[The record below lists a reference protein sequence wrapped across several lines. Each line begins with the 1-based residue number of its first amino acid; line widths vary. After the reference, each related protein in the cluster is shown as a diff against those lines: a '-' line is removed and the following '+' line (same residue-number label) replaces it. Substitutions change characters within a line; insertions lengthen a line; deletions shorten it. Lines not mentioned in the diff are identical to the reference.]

1 MKKLLLFMLIVASL
15 NAEKITDADIE
26 AINQLA
32 PKILEKSAKENKIEN
47 ISKIFAIIWQ
57 NRKIEIK
64 PILERIQISL
74 VGGSGMKNR
83 LRDIDYSGDLKPY
96 QYIGAEFSIA
106 ILDEKERR
114 EKQTEIIKQKAEI
127 LKILQDYYNLKTK
140 IAHKQNELDIL
151 TLKEKRLKARV
162 LQGVSNLDDRL
173 DNLDSIRKAKEQ
185 KELDEVK
192 ATMLFFSILELVQEP
207 AQKILKELL

>member
-1 MKKLLLFMLIVASL
+1 MLIVASS

-127 LKILQDYYNLKTK
+127 LKQIN
-140 IAHKQNELDIL
+140 A
-151 TLKEKRLKARV
+151 LKAFY
-162 LQGVSNLDDRL
+162 DDYVYDAKTNGALYRAFAKSSKRAIE
-173 DNLDSIRKAKEQ
+173 DAAARDTAMRKN
-185 KELDEVK
+185 
-192 ATMLFFSILELVQEP
+192 ILEPLQERSNKYY
-207 AQKILKELL
+207 KI

>member
-1 MKKLLLFMLIVASL
+1 MLIVASS

-32 PKILEKSAKENKIEN
+32 PKILEKSPQKNKIEN

-83 LRDIDYSGDLKPY
+83 LRDIDYSGDLKP
-96 QYIGAEFSIA
+96 
-106 ILDEKERR
+106 
-114 EKQTEIIKQKAEI
+114 
-127 LKILQDYYNLKTK
+127 
-140 IAHKQNELDIL
+140 
-151 TLKEKRLKARV
+151 
-162 LQGVSNLDDRL
+162 
-173 DNLDSIRKAKEQ
+173 
-185 KELDEVK
+185 
-192 ATMLFFSILELVQEP
+192 
-207 AQKILKELL
+207 